1 LLSERQRDSLQD
13 ILDNIDR
20 ISRHVLQLA
29 AQDLAAFEGNEL
41 VSDAVERCMGRIS
54 EAALRL
60 GEEADQIA
68 PGPPWADVRGLGN
81 QLRHEYHNIRLA
93 IIWEIITDDLQPLQ
107 EACSKAIADDDASPG
122 NSG

>member
-81 QLRHEYHNIRLA
+81 QLRHEYHNI
-93 IIWEIITDDLQPLQ
+93 
-107 EACSKAIADDDASPG
+107 
-122 NSG
+122 